1 MKILSILVGS
11 ALIMIGLS
19 VSESDAHEHN
29 PTQMMMDGKILMKSA
44 DAELPLFYTVEYA
57 GLVYLCYTP
66 LQDDQIICRRLEN
79 YVDPD

>member
-1 MKILSILVGS
+1 MKTLSILLVS
-11 ALIMIGLS
+11 TLMMIGLS
-19 VSESDAHEHN
+19 VSSSECTEHN

-44 DAELPLFYTVEYA
+44 DAELPLFYTVEYG
-57 GLVYLCYTP
+57 GLIYLCYTP